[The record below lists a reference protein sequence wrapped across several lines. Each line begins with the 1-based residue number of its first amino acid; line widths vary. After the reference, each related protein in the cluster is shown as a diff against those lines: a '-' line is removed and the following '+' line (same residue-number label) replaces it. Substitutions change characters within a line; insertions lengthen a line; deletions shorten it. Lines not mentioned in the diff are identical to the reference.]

1 MKSIEISAS
10 LPFSWCRFCF
20 RMDMKTDKWI
30 ANGQVEEIE
39 NVCANADICEACELA
54 RVSEKLE
61 KEDPFA
67 KVCTAIGMNQ
77 GAERKE
83 LGENE
88 D

>member
-10 LPFSWCRFCF
+10 LPFSWCRHCF
-20 RMDMKTDKWI
+20 GMDMQTEGWG
-30 ANGQVEEIE
+30 ANGQVKEIE
-39 NVCANADICEACELA
+39 NVCANAAICEACERA

-67 KVCTAIGMNQ
+67 KACTAIGMNQ